1 MSSRRDHY
9 FPNTEPLAPDEM
21 RVIALGTGRPFVRR
35 AQANCS
41 WLIELGNGDKFIMDF
56 GSGSQA
62 NFTALEIPHQ
72 DITAYFAT
80 HLHADHVGDFA
91 QVWVGSWFGGRVK
104 PLLIYGPSGPEPRYG
119 IRHFVRCQIESLTWD
134 TCTRRGNLPDVGEEV
149 EVHEFDYRQTGVVYD
164 RNGVVIR
171 SFPAV
176 HCFDGPVSYR
186 LEWNGLTFVFS
197 GDTTPSHF
205 MVENAQGAD
214 LLIHECFNTVA
225 QLVERSGYNPGH
237 ARQAGTVAHTAPDE
251 AGKVLALAKPRLA
264 AVYHFFNDFDTGA
277 DVERAIRM
285 HYDGPLALAQDLMV
299 FNITQA
305 EIRVRLAVTATHV
318 WPNKT
323 RHEHGFRAAPCTRP
337 GPTMSRW
344 LADQQLFPKF

>member
-1 MSSRRDHY
+1 MTARRDHY
-9 FPNTEPLAPDEM
+9 FPNTEPLAADEM
-21 RVIALGTGRPFVRR
+21 RIIALGTGRPFVRR

-91 QVWVGSWFGGRVK
+91 QVWIGSWAGGRVK
-104 PLLIYGPSGPEPRYG
+104 PLIVHGPSGPEPKHG
-119 IRHFVRCQIESLTWD
+119 IEHFVRRQMESLAWD
-134 TCTRRGNLPDVGEEV
+134 TCTRLGAAPDAGAEV
-149 EVHEFDYRQTGVVYD
+149 EVHEFDYKQTAVVYD
-164 RNGVVIR
+164 RNGVVIK

-176 HCFDGPVSYR
+176 HVYDGPVSYR
-186 LEWNGLTFVFS
+186 LEWNGLIFVFS
-197 GDTTPSHF
+197 GDTTPSQF
-205 MVENAQGAD
+205 FVDNAKGAD

-225 QLVERSGYNPGH
+225 QLIERSGYGEKH
-237 ARQAGTVAHTAPDE
+237 ARTVGTMAHTAPDE
-251 AGKVLALAKPRLA
+251 AGQVLALVKPRLA
-264 AVYHFFNDFDTGA
+264 VVYHFFNDFNTGTEI
-277 DVERAIRM
+277 EREIRK

-299 FNITQA
+299 FNVTPGDV
-305 EIRVRLAVTATHV
+305 RVRLAVTATHV
-318 WPNKT
+318 WPNK
-323 RHEHGFRAAPCTRP
+323 EHHDGFRAAPRTKK

-344 LADQQLFPKF
+344 LADKQLFPKF